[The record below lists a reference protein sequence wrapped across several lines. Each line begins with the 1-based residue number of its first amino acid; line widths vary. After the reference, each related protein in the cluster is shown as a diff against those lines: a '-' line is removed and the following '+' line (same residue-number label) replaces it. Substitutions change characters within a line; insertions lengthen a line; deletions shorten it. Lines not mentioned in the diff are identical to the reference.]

1 VTRELTD
8 KITTLE
14 QMLQGTNRS
23 KRGILSIVGKTF
35 KFLFGTV
42 LSDDI
47 VRLDQKVDELKTQQ
61 GNLLH
66 YVLIYVSNQIAV
78 TRDLDDNIKNN
89 AKRLTTL
96 ISTN

>member
-1 VTRELTD
+1 
-8 KITTLE
+8 
-14 QMLQGTNRS
+14 MLPGTNRS
-23 KRGILSIVGKTF
+23 KRGILSIVGKTL
-35 KFLFGTV
+35 KFLFGTA

-66 YVLIYVSNQIAV
+66 DVSNQIAV

>member
-1 VTRELTD
+1 MTRELTD
-8 KITTLE
+8 KIATLE

-66 YVLIYVSNQIAV
+66 DVSNQIAV
-78 TRDLDDNIKNN
+78 TRDLDDHIKNN